1 MCILNLSTKRNAKME
16 YMCVSVEITLGI
28 CIKATIDNRCESNL
42 QHDNWSEYAA
52 YGAYDLMPKM

>member
-1 MCILNLSTKRNAKME
+1 ME